1 MNFTNVFKLLGPVIL
16 LAGCASSKK
25 NPVAMQTKP
34 DTVFLHQFLKQNPA
48 FENILLHNDA
58 YRVQIIYTRIDRNK
72 RNKPHF
78 QDFTF
83 NNNKD
88 IYYYPASTVKLPIA
102 LLALQKLK
110 ELNIKGLDKNTTMIT
125 DSAFAEGQQ
134 VFNDA
139 TAADG
144 RPTVAQ
150 YIKRIL
156 LVSDNEACN
165 RLYEFLGQEYI
176 NNNLHKMGYDDAQII
191 HRLDISLTE
200 EQNRTTNPV
209 KFYDTAGR
217 LIYEKPLQKSGLV
230 YAQRNDFLG
239 KGYFSNNVLKMEPFN
254 FSKKNRLALA
264 DLHSIVKSIFF
275 PSSVAKNQQ
284 FDITEEDR
292 LFVQKYMSMLPR
304 ESDYPYYDP
313 AIYADDH
320 VKLLFYGSRGSIA
333 EPDIRIFNKEG
344 DAYGFLIDGAYI
356 VDYKNEIEFLLSAVI
371 HCNSDGIYNDDH
383 YDYQQTGFPF
393 MKNLGR
399 AIYQYELNRARK
411 NDPDLSAIHFN
422 YTQHDKD

>member
-1 MNFTNVFKLLGPVIL
+1 MNFANFFKLLVPVIL
-16 LAGCASSKK
+16 LTGCASSKK
-25 NPVAMQTKP
+25 NFSVQTKP
-34 DTVFLHQFLKQNPA
+34 DTIFLRGLLKQNPA
-48 FENILLHNDA
+48 FNNIFLHNDE
-58 YRVQIIYTRIDRNK
+58 YRVQIIYTRIDRDKKNMP
-72 RNKPHF
+72 RF

-83 NNNKD
+83 NNNKE

-134 VFNDA
+134 IFNDA
-139 TAADG
+139 TSADG

-156 LVSDNEACN
+156 LVSDNDACN

-176 NNNLHKMGYDDAQII
+176 NNKLHKMGYNYTQII

-209 KFYDTAGR
+209 KFYDNTGK
-217 LIYEKPLQKSGLV
+217 LIYEKPLQKSNLV

-254 FSKKNRLALA
+254 FSKKNRLVLA
-264 DLHSIVKSIFF
+264 DLHSIVKSILF

-304 ESDYPYYDP
+304 ESNYPYYDP

-320 VKLLFYGSRGSIA
+320 VKLLFYGSQGSMA
-333 EPDIRIFNKEG
+333 EPNIRIFNKEG

-356 VDYKNEIEFLLSAVI
+356 VDYKNNIEFLLSAVI

-383 YDYQQTGFPF
+383 YDYQETGFPF

-399 AIYQYELNRARK
+399 AIHQYELNRKRK
-411 NDPDLSAIHFN
+411 NRPNLSAIHFN
-422 YTQHDKD
+422 YTQHDED